1 MNTLS
6 RPLPV
11 MPRWL
16 RTTALAAAL
25 LGTLAGCAPLV
36 VGGVATGVL
45 VASDRRTSGTQLEDE
60 AIELKAANRV
70 REALGDKG
78 HVNLTSF
85 NRQVL
90 ITGEVPTAQDKA
102 QVEQLVGRVEN
113 VKTVVN
119 ELGVMAS
126 TTLSQRSSDSLVTG
140 RVKAGFVDARD
151 LSVHAFKV
159 VTERGVVYLMG
170 QVTQREAKRATDIVR
185 TTPGVVRVVRM
196 LDLLSEE
203 ELARLQPPPAPA
215 AKPAGD

>member
-1 MNTLS
+1 
-6 RPLPV
+6 
-11 MPRWL
+11 
-16 RTTALAAAL
+16 
-25 LGTLAGCAPLV
+25 
-36 VGGVATGVL
+36 
-45 VASDRRTSGTQLEDE
+45 
-60 AIELKAANRV
+60 
-70 REALGDKG
+70 
-78 HVNLTSF
+78 
-85 NRQVL
+85 
-90 ITGEVPTAQDKA
+90 
-102 QVEQLVGRVEN
+102 
-113 VKTVVN
+113 
-119 ELGVMAS
+119 MAS